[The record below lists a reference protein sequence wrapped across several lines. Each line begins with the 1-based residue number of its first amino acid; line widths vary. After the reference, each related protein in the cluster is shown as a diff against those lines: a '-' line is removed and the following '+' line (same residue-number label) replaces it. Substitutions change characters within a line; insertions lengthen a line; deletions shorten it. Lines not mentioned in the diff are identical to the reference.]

1 MTPETLVEFFSNMM
15 TPYSKKLLLFNLI
28 VNWIAYILVGL
39 FTINVFC
46 NLRIKLEFWSWIRYL
61 LLAIAATIHTI
72 SVTTEYSNE
81 DY

>member
-1 MTPETLVEFFSNMM
+1 MTPETLVEFFSNIM

-39 FTINVFC
+39 LTINVFC

-61 LLAIAATIHTI
+61 LLVIAATIHTI
-72 SVTTEYSNE
+72 SVTTEYAYE